1 MIQWNVNQTI
11 TINQLRVDAVTNS
24 SVLQIGSAGS
34 IQSLSQL
41 YNSGGFTGPAP
52 PLAPAA
58 PGAAAPPGMSS
69 NVQQEVQEENQLLS
83 LVPLPNPR

>member
-1 MIQWNVNQTI
+1 MQWNVNQTI

-58 PGAAAPPGMSS
+58 PGAAAPPGMPS